1 MRLANLDGRAT
12 LVAPGAD
19 DKGVDVATVSAGRFG
34 PDIQALYDN
43 WGAFR
48 EFAAGIEVEPE
59 IGVAAATPI
68 DPARLGAPTP
78 TPRQVFGIGLN
89 YRSHAEESGM
99 AVPMVPATF
108 TKFPT
113 AITGPF
119 ADVELSGGTVDW
131 EVELVAVI
139 GRRAER
145 VRAAEAWSYVAG
157 LAVGQDYSERA
168 VQMVGPAPQFSLAKS
183 FAGFGPIGPWLVTP
197 DELDD
202 PDDLELV
209 CEINGEQVQKGRTSA
224 MVWPLPDLVA
234 VLSGV
239 CPLLPGDVIFTGTPS
254 GVGMARKPPRFLSA
268 GDVVVSRIEGI
279 GEIRQEC
286 LAGR

>member
-1 MRLANLDGRAT
+1 VRLASVSGRAT
-12 LVAPGAD
+12 LLAVTEGSHELR
-19 DKGVDVATVSAGRFG
+19 GVDVARVSRDRFG
-34 PDIQALYDN
+34 PDVAGLYPE
-43 WGAFR
+43 WEAFR
-48 EFAAGIEVEPE
+48 EW
-59 IGVAAATPI
+59 AAAV
-68 DPARLGAPTP
+68 DPADGDPVDLAELGNPAPAP
-78 TPRQVFGIGLN
+78 AQVFAIGLN
-89 YRSHAEESGM
+89 YHDHAAEAGLQV
-99 AVPMVPATF
+99 ARGLVPPTF

-113 AITGPF
+113 SLAGPF
-119 ADVELSGGTVDW
+119 APVALPSDKVDW
-131 EVELVAVI
+131 EIELVAVI

-145 VRAAEAWSYVAG
+145 VPAAEAWSYVAG

-183 FAGFGPIGPWLVTP
+183 FPGFGPIGPWLVTP
-197 DELDD
+197 DELGD

-224 MVWPLPDLVA
+224 MVWSLPDLVS

-254 GVGMARKPPRFLSA
+254 GVGMARKPPRLLSA